1 MLLDVCLG
9 SRSAWKVLLVLA
21 EAPGKAVSRKEIRA
35 LTLMGNKMV
44 DKYVEL
50 LGQFDVILMNRI
62 GNRKYYKFNLNS
74 LFAIKLLEL
83 IKLEKE
89 KLESINFNIANLLR
103 ELAYEITNV
112 AQDNALEIILFGS
125 YAKRTY
131 TDNSDVDVALIVK
144 ERNPTEELLITDS
157 IGKLEKRFGKEIQ
170 IHYLTEKEFSSNT
183 KLAQEIKKDG
193 IVMRP

>member
-193 IVMRP
+193 IVMLP

>member
-44 DKYVEL
+44 DKYVGL
-50 LGQFDVILMNRI
+50 LSQFEVISVNKI
-62 GNRKYYKFNLNS
+62 GNRKYYKLNFNS
-74 LFAIKLLEL
+74 SFVPKLLEL

-89 KLESINFNIANLLR
+89 KLKSISFSIANLLR
-103 ELAYEITNV
+103 EFVYEVTTV
-112 AQDNALEIILFGS
+112 AQENVMKIILFGS

-131 TDNSDVDVALIVK
+131 TEHSDVDVALIVK
-144 ERNPTEELLITDS
+144 ERVPTEELLITES
-157 IGKLEKRFGKEIQ
+157 IDKLEKRFGKEIQ
-170 IHYLTEKEFSSNT
+170 THYLTEKEFSSNT
-183 KLAQEIKKDG
+183 KLVQEIKKDG
-193 IVMRP
+193 IVILP